1 MNLILVG
8 PPGAGKGTQAQ
19 RLVDTYGL
27 VQLST
32 GDMLRSEVA
41 SGSDLGMR
49 AKKIMDDGR
58 LVPDDLMIAMIS
70 KQIDAENG
78 SGGIILD
85 GFPRTTGQAE
95 ALDVMLDTKGIKMD
109 HVIQLE
115 VDEDAIVA
123 RLSGRFAC
131 SSCGTGYHDIYAKP
145 EVEGVCD
152 KCGATEFARRSDDN
166 AETVRSRLAAYN
178 EQTAPILPYYE
189 EKGSLKRVNGLAGM
203 EIVFGEI
210 REIIEGE

>member
-41 SGSDLGMR
+41 SGSDLGVR
-49 AKKIMDDGR
+49 AKKIMDDGQ

-70 KQIDAENG
+70 RQIDAENG

-95 ALDVMLDTKGIKMD
+95 ALDVMLGAKGIKLD

-131 SSCGTGYHDIYAKP
+131 SSCGIGYHDIYAKP

-152 KCGATEFARRSDDN
+152 KCGATEFSRRSDDN
-166 AETVRSRLAAYN
+166 AETVRSRLAAYT

-189 EKGSLKRVNGLAGM
+189 EKGSLKRVNGLGGM
-203 EIVFGEI
+203 EIVFAEI
-210 REIIEGE
+210 RRIIEGE

>member
-1 MNLILVG
+1 MNLILLG

-19 RLVDTYGL
+19 RLVNTYGL

-41 SGSDLGMR
+41 SMSELGAR
-49 AKKIMDDGR
+49 AKKIMDDGQ
-58 LVPDDLMIAMIS
+58 LVPDELMIAMIS

-109 HVIQLE
+109 HVIQLTIQLNSFPLNKE
-115 VDEDAIVA
+115 HTSEKVYQHALKHKDIIT
-123 RLSGRFAC
+123 RFGRFPYRDVILGRT
-131 SSCGTGYHDIYAKP
+131 SKRTEIEFSKNLGSCFNDLMI
-145 EVEGVCD
+145 
-152 KCGATEFARRSDDN
+152 EF
-166 AETVRSRLAAYN
+166 
-178 EQTAPILPYYE
+178 IF
-189 EKGSLKRVNGLAGM
+189 
-203 EIVFGEI
+203 I
-210 REIIEGE
+210 

>member
-1 MNLILVG
+1 MNLILFG

-41 SGSDLGMR
+41 SGSDLGVR
-49 AKKIMDDGR
+49 AKRIMDDGQ

-70 KQIDAENG
+70 RQIDAENG

-95 ALDVMLDTKGIKMD
+95 ALDRMLDTKGIKMD

-131 SSCGTGYHDIYAKP
+131 SSCGPGYHDIYAKP

-152 KCGATEFARRSDDN
+152 KCGATEFSRRSDDN
-166 AETVRSRLAAYN
+166 AETVRARLAAYN

-189 EKGSLKRVNGLAGM
+189 EKGSLRRVNGLDRM
-203 EIVFGEI
+203 EIVFAEI
-210 REIIEGE
+210 RGIIEGE